1 MILYTGGSASVHA
14 GIHHPP
20 EQSILGDTVNERAVR
35 ILLECNLV
43 EECGY
48 FSPRKLARKRNY
60 SVVPSAVVS
69 IDVFKFAQLILLS
82 VK

>member
-1 MILYTGGSASVHA
+1 MILYTGGVCLSACWDTP
-14 GIHHPP
+14 PP
-20 EQSILGDTVNERAVR
+20 EQSILGDTVNERAVC

-48 FSPRKLARKRNY
+48 FSPTKLARKHNY
-60 SVVPSAVVS
+60 IVVPSAVVS